1 MDKPRFVL
9 LSTRWMAWRVCRRR
23 RRGRIGYG
31 PWRSQGIC
39 GTAIQFSAR
48 RVWICACCAGLAT
61 ATLDV
66 GVLRPSCR
74 CAASFLKPMALA
86 ALGSRP
92 SDSRY
97 RCRGDRTMLFKLD
110 AGSWLTRENIDL
122 IVVPYNL
129 SGCHGL
135 LFPSD

>member
-1 MDKPRFVL
+1 MHGRYHVGRQSLQHHMACHGIRGIGFGRLPRGFDPFIL
-9 LSTRWMAWRVCRRR
+9 RQKLERTWM
-23 RRGRIGYG
+23 
-31 PWRSQGIC
+31 P
-39 GTAIQFSAR
+39 GTAIRLSAR

-122 IVVPYNL
+122 IVVPYN
-129 SGCHGL
+129 
-135 LFPSD
+135 F

>member
-1 MDKPRFVL
+1 MSSPSEASDKASVCQ
-9 LSTRWMAWRVCRRR
+9 AWRR
-23 RRGRIGYG
+23 
-31 PWRSQGIC
+31 C
-39 GTAIQFSAR
+39 GGVSAATPLTAIQFSAR

-122 IVVPYNL
+122 IVVPYN
-129 SGCHGL
+129 
-135 LFPSD
+135 F